1 MKCAIY
7 GAGSLGT
14 VLGAYMTKGGVS
26 VELVNRNRAHV
37 DALREKGA
45 HITGTVDFSTPVT
58 AITPEE
64 MTAPYDVIFLM
75 TKQLHNKEVVT
86 FLKPLLAP
94 DGVIV
99 TFQNGIPEPGIAEIV
114 GESHTIGCV
123 VEWGATMDAPGECVL
138 TSDPDSLSFH
148 MGGMQGVSDA
158 KLAEVRSLLEKMCPV
173 AMEDNL
179 LGARWSKLLINATF
193 SGLGTVV
200 GGVFGDVSEKKD
212 ARRVAVRCMKECIDV
227 GHAAGATFAPVQGK
241 DLTKLFY
248 YKNGFKHAIAELLVP
263 IAMKKHR
270 AIEPSMLQDLKKGK
284 PCEIDAIN
292 GVVCEWGR
300 KCGVPTP
307 INDRIVEI
315 VKKEQAGELINGLR
329 EIAPYVVIDCSSY
342 IANDI
347 LSASLT
353 ICCKPNKQMPL
364 GLPPRGICILFILY
378 MRRRHFSAKNSSQK
392 RFHFAS
398 YSAWDTSV
406 ISFGVKIPRRLASSA
421 NA

>member
-14 VLGAYMTKGGVS
+14 VLGAYMTKGGVP

-315 VKKEQAGELINGLR
+315 VKKEQAGEL
-329 EIAPYVVIDCSSY
+329 
-342 IANDI
+342 
-347 LSASLT
+347 
-353 ICCKPNKQMPL
+353 PL
-364 GLPPRGICILFILY
+364 EE
-378 MRRRHFSAKNSSQK
+378 KNI
-392 RFHFAS
+392 RFF
-398 YSAWDTSV
+398 DD
-406 ISFGVKIPRRLASSA
+406 LL
-421 NA
+421 